1 MARES
6 QIIMQ
11 KTFKRYGVD
20 KDGFILTKAHPSKI
34 KKPFSKI
41 VTEVKAHLLAKS
53 PDQIHSIYVYGSVAT
68 GKAKLKTSDL
78 DILVVF
84 KRKQDP
90 KPVENFSKTLSKNYK
105 SFVREVGI
113 AVSDTK
119 EIAADKYG
127 WGCFIKHLCV
137 DIYGENLSKKLPK
150 FKPSQK
156 VALAFNGD
164 CQKVIADALKKLSA
178 DLSKEEILKLCRST
192 MRKIVRT
199 GFSQVM
205 DREKSWTT
213 DLKKSYL
220 AFIKYHPDQK
230 ALMRQALDLALAPT
244 SNKHQLLELLSN
256 FANAVTIGSS
266 RW

>member
-1 MARES
+1 
-6 QIIMQ
+6 MQ
-11 KTFKRYGVD
+11 KIFKRYGVD
-20 KDGFILTKAHPSKI
+20 KDGFILKKAHPSKI

-41 VTEVKAHLLAKS
+41 VTEAKAHLLAKF

-84 KRKQDP
+84 KKKQDP
-90 KPVENFSKTLSKNYK
+90 KLVENLSKTLSKNYK

-113 AVSDTK
+113 ALSTIKEVTADT
-119 EIAADKYG
+119 YG

-137 DIYGENLSKKLPK
+137 DIYGENLSSKLPK

-164 CQKVIADALKKLSA
+164 CQKVLAAAIKQLLKNPSIAETEK
-178 DLSKEEILKLCRST
+178 ICRST
-192 MRKIVRT
+192 LRKIVRT

-220 AFIKYHPDQK
+220 AFIKYYPEQK
-230 ALMRQALDLALAPT
+230 ALMKQALNLAFVPT
-244 SNKHQLLELLSN
+244 SDRNQLLELLSN
-256 FANAVTIGSS
+256 FANALTIGSS
-266 RW
+266 R